1 MIKVNSY
8 IVSGAKPW
16 NRRIFTELK
25 DSLPGKWRFCSDPGE
40 IAQHLKRSKKP
51 RYIFF
56 LHWPWKVPAQI
67 IDNHECIC
75 FHMTDVPYGRGGS
88 PLQNLI
94 SRNHRSTKLTALRM
108 IKDFDA
114 GPVYLKQ
121 DLSLEGNAEEIY
133 IRATYLS
140 FSMIKQ
146 IIEQSINPI
155 NQTGKPVIFKRR
167 NPQDSRISEFIN
179 LQSLYDFIRMLDADG
194 YPKAFLEF
202 NGFRYEFSRAGL
214 YNGRIVADVNISPIK
229 KEDK

>member
-8 IVSGAKPW
+8 IVAGARPW
-16 NRRIFTELK
+16 NRRLFIELK

-40 IAQHLKRSKKP
+40 LAQQLKRSKKP

-56 LHWPWKVPAQI
+56 LHWPWKVPTKI
-67 IDNHECIC
+67 IDNQECIC

-114 GPVYLKQ
+114 GPVYLKE

-140 FSMIKQ
+140 FSMMKR
-146 IIEQSINPI
+146 IIEQSIKPTP
-155 NQTGKPVIFKRR
+155 QTGKAVAFKRR
-167 NPQDSRISEFIN
+167 GPHESRISQSLN
-179 LQSLYDFIRMLDADG
+179 LHSLYDFIRMLDAEG
-194 YPKAFLEF
+194 YPKAFLEMD
-202 NGFRYEFSRAGL
+202 GFRYEFSRAGF
-214 YNGRIVADVNISPIK
+214 YNGRIVADVNITPIA